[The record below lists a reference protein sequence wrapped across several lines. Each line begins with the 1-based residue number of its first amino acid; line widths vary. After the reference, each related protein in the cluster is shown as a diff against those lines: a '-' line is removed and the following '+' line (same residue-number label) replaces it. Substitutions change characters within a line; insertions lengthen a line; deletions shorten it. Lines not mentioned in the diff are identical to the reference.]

1 MKVPQYLLKSVS
13 THCIRDSITPQL
25 RRPVHRIPRHW
36 NKFGYLQIRVTLGGI
51 DVRLLKNVS
60 EVLDRKV
67 CDQAQHTLKCGIYRR
82 HSFFFHLNSAL
93 LKVSVSSSSDVN
105 SAELSTTEDDLLS
118 SSLFISG
125 SDISASGNTVSSWII
140 LPLLVRRRYKSQS
153 MTIAD
158 QK

>member
-60 EVLDRKV
+60 EVLDR
-67 CDQAQHTLKCGIYRR
+67 
-82 HSFFFHLNSAL
+82 N
-93 LKVSVSSSSDVN
+93 VN